1 MSAAQALPLAVACL
15 SAIAANLA
23 AMLPSR
29 DNHRSC
35 ATALVVIGVPLLGW
49 TTYALGPIA
58 GVAMMAAGASVLR
71 WPLKER
77 GRRLKRRFGRA

>member
-1 MSAAQALPLAVACL
+1 MAGCL
-15 SAIAANLA
+15 WLIAANLA

-49 TTYALGPIA
+49 ATYALGPIA
-58 GVAMMAAGASVLR
+58 GVGLMAAGASVLR
-71 WPLKER
+71 WPLKAAMER
-77 GRRLKRRFGRA
+77 LWRLTQ